1 MSVKWDL
8 SKLVDKR
15 YSSLSPK
22 DILKLPVSVIR
33 GISEK
38 DEELL
43 NKAFGIKT
51 VGDLANNK
59 YIAIAQAIVTLAPF
73 WEKALDKEWE
83 KKSPV
88 ELVSAPI
95 DALSGVT
102 PEDAELLRKALGIK
116 TIQDL
121 AMNRLILFALA
132 LKALAYL
139 QDLLEEANKEFKE

>member
-1 MSVKWDL
+1 MSMKWDL
-8 SKLVDKR
+8 SKLVDKK
-15 YSSLSPK
+15 YANLSPK
-22 DILKLPVSVIR
+22 DILKLPVSAIR

-59 YIAIAQAIVTLAPF
+59 YIAIAQAITTLAPF
-73 WEKALDKEWE
+73 WEKALDKAWE

-88 ELVSAPI
+88 ELVEAPI

-102 PEDAELLRKALGIK
+102 PEDAELLKKALGIK
-116 TIQDL
+116 TIKDL
-121 AMNRLILFALA
+121 ATNRLIMFAMA

-139 QDLLEEANKEFKE
+139 QDLLEEASKELEE